1 MVVVLSGGGT
11 AGHINPALALAE
23 ELQARGA
30 EVHFAGTPAGL
41 EARLVPEAGIAYQ
54 AFEAS
59 GFDRKHPL
67 SLFKGIAK
75 IERSAHKAKKWF
87 CQIDPDVVVGF
98 GGYVSIPVAHA
109 AESMGIPVVV
119 HEQNS
124 VMGLANKYLAKKATA
139 ICLTY
144 GHAACALDKAAAGR
158 VELTGN
164 PVRRQVLE
172 ATRAQGRE
180 LLGVPDDAE
189 LLVVFGGSLGARH
202 INEAVAGLKGEL
214 LARPNL
220 HVLHVTGPKE
230 LDQVTEALALTADE
244 AQRWHVMGYLDQ
256 MGAALAAADAV
267 VSRAG
272 ATSLAEISAR
282 AVPALLVPFPH
293 ATEDHQTTNARA
305 YVEDG
310 CATMLAD
317 AELTGPDGAPSAAFR
332 ERVLALVDDA
342 DARAAMAEAAR
353 AQKASHAAE
362 NLADVVCRV
371 A

>member
-1 MVVVLSGGGT
+1 MCSSDL
-11 AGHINPALALAE
+11 
-23 ELQARGA
+23 
-30 EVHFAGTPAGL
+30 
-41 EARLVPEAGIAYQ
+41 
-54 AFEAS
+54 
-59 GFDRKHPL
+59 
-67 SLFKGIAK
+67 
-75 IERSAHKAKKWF
+75 
-87 CQIDPDVVVGF
+87 
-98 GGYVSIPVAHA
+98 
-109 AESMGIPVVV
+109 
-119 HEQNS
+119 
-124 VMGLANKYLAKKATA
+124 
-139 ICLTY
+139 
-144 GHAACALDKAAAGR
+144 
-158 VELTGN
+158 
-164 PVRRQVLE
+164 
-172 ATRAQGRE
+172 
-180 LLGVPDDAE
+180 
-189 LLVVFGGSLGARH
+189 
-202 INEAVAGLKGEL
+202 
-214 LARPNL
+214 
-220 HVLHVTGPKE
+220 
-230 LDQVTEALALTADE
+230 